1 MANRNGYIR
10 VHRYVM
16 AQSLGRALEKNEV
29 VHHRNGR
36 ITDNRIENLELLSA
50 GRHNSETNRGSKSA
64 HAKLTESSVLE
75 IMDCLRRNM
84 TQVSIAKAYGVSC
97 GTIHDIKV
105 GKSWR
110 WLTCQV

>member
-1 MANRNGYIR
+1 MEKYNENQ
-10 VHRYVM
+10 
-16 AQSLGRALEKNEV
+16 QSLLKLGYTSGIKV
-29 VHHRNGR
+29 
-36 ITDNRIENLELLSA
+36 DNPMSNSAGSA